1 LLRLPLWCRYPDTAL
16 KPIWDGEQIV
26 SERARDRMHTDA
38 LSKRI
43 TYFKKAFGKG
53 LGHKPSTLQSAAIL
67 RAATLTAKAELAAAD
82 PGTTLNDL
90 VRVDAAAA
98 RARRDMEQATRASKE
113 RPEPTL
119 DQYLAPKQHAAA

>member
-1 LLRLPLWCRYPDTAL
+1 
-16 KPIWDGEQIV
+16 
-26 SERARDRMHTDA
+26 MHTDA

-43 TYFKKAFGKG
+43 THFKKAFGKG
-53 LGHKPSTLQSAAIL
+53 LGHKPSTLESAAIL
-67 RAATLTAKAELAAAD
+67 RAATLTAKAELAATD
-82 PGTTLNDL
+82 PDTTLNDL

-98 RARRDMEQATRASKE
+98 RARRDMEQATRASKA